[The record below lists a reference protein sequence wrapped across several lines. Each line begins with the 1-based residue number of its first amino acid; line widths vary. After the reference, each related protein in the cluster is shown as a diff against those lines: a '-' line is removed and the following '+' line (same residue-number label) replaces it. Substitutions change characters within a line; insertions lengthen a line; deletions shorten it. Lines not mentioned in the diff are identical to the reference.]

1 MYFTVV
7 GKVIKSKEDKAYVR
21 ACESEKGSFITFN
34 FMAKANGNLVFLQ
47 SQYWDSKTYKK
58 DKLYLIDKQGNTF
71 DIPISQ
77 KDDPEILAK
86 VPEFKKYVIDRYP
99 SGYVYGLEKLVKGF
113 DEASDEDKAKF
124 KVTTLE
130 EAKAKYEKVKKG
142 RYEFLD
148 NVDFTEA
155 LHNLFEKDSHIEEG
169 KWVITGERVA
179 FFNEKKNEW
188 NTKYEV
194 KKIQKAY
201 DDAEETATVSEKFLF
216 LNDAVKETKDGLSI
230 TGYSVVYTG
239 KDKTTG
245 EKLPNKYC
253 PVQFEVPKKSD
264 AFIGGMKKR
273 FDVDPDEE
281 NPNAVKEMGVVL
293 NILNGAEKIEFTE
306 DMLTDAD
313 KENIDWGLTT
323 FEDIKKERT
332 AYGESKQG
340 FSFAKLGKGYS
351 VLVDTAYTKGAIL
364 GKKATED
371 SDELGDE
378 LDSLDLDSFED
389 LDL

>member
-1 MYFTVV
+1 MFFTVV
-7 GKVIKSKEDKAYVR
+7 GKIIKSKEEKAYVR
-21 ACESEKGSFITFN
+21 ACESEKGSFVTFN
-34 FMAKANGNLVFLQ
+34 FMAKANGNLVYLQ
-47 SQYWDSKTYKK
+47 SQYWDSKTYKR
-58 DKLYLIDKQGNTF
+58 DRLYLIDKQGKTF
-71 DIPISQ
+71 DIPIDQ
-77 KDDPEILAK
+77 KDDPEIIAK
-86 VPEFKKYVIDRYP
+86 VPEYRKYVIDRYP
-99 SGYVYGLEKLVKGF
+99 SGYVYGLDKLVKGF

-155 LHNLFEKDSHIEEG
+155 LHNLFEKDAHIEEG

-179 FFNEKKNEW
+179 YYNESKNEW
-188 NTKYEV
+188 NTRYEV

-201 DDAEETATVSEKFLF
+201 DDAEETATVSEKLLF

-239 KDKTTG
+239 KDKATG

-253 PVQFEVPKKSD
+253 PVQFDVPKKSD
-264 AFIGGMKKR
+264 AFIEGMKKR
-273 FDVDPDEE
+273 FDTDPDEVDSD
-281 NPNAVKEMGVVL
+281 AVKEMGVVL

-306 DMLTDAD
+306 DMLTEAD
-313 KENIDWGLTT
+313 KENIAWELTT
-323 FEDIKKERT
+323 FEAIKKERT

-351 VLVDTAYTKGAIL
+351 VLVDTAYKKSDIL
-364 GKKATED
+364 GKKAAED
-371 SDELGDE
+371 GELGD
-378 LDSLDLDSFED
+378 DLENIDFDDFED
-389 LDL
+389 IAL

>member
-1 MYFTVV
+1 MFFTVV
-7 GKVIKSKEDKAYVR
+7 GKIIKSKEEKAYVR
-21 ACESEKGSFITFN
+21 ACESEKGSFVTFN
-34 FMAKANGNLVFLQ
+34 FMAKANGNLVYLQ
-47 SQYWDSKTYKK
+47 SQYWDSKTYKR
-58 DKLYLIDKQGNTF
+58 DKLYLIDKQGKTF
-71 DIPISQ
+71 NIPIDQ
-77 KDDPEILAK
+77 KDDPEIIAK
-86 VPEFKKYVIDRYP
+86 VPEYRKYVIDRYP
-99 SGYVYGLEKLVKGF
+99 SGYVYGLDKLVKGF

-155 LHNLFEKDSHIEEG
+155 LHNLFEKDAHIEEG

-179 FFNEKKNEW
+179 YYNESKNEW
-188 NTKYEV
+188 NTRYEV

-201 DDAEETATVSEKFLF
+201 DDAEETATVSEKLLF

-239 KDKTTG
+239 KDKATG

-253 PVQFEVPKKSD
+253 PVQFDVPKKSD
-264 AFIGGMKKR
+264 AFIEGMKKR
-273 FDVDPDEE
+273 FDVDPDEVDSD
-281 NPNAVKEMGVVL
+281 AVKEMGVVL

-313 KENIDWGLTT
+313 RENIAWELTT
-323 FEDIKKERT
+323 FEAIKKERT

-351 VLVDTAYTKGAIL
+351 VLVDTAYKKSDIL
-364 GKKATED
+364 GKKAAED
-371 SDELGDE
+371 GELGD
-378 LDSLDLDSFED
+378 DLENIDFDDFED
-389 LDL
+389 IAL

>member
-7 GKVIKSKEDKAYVR
+7 GKIIKSKEDKAYVR
-21 ACESEKGSFITFN
+21 ACESEKGSFVTFN
-34 FMAKANGNLVFLQ
+34 FMAKANGNLVYLQ
-47 SQYWDSKTYKK
+47 SQYWDSKTYKRER
-58 DKLYLIDKQGNTF
+58 LYLIDKQGKTF
-71 DIPISQ
+71 DIPIDQ
-77 KDDPEILAK
+77 KDDPEIIAK
-86 VPEFKKYVIDRYP
+86 VPEYRKYVIDRYP
-99 SGYVYGLEKLVKGF
+99 SGYVYGLDKLVKGF

-155 LHNLFEKDSHIEEG
+155 LHNLFEKDAHIEEG

-179 FFNEKKNEW
+179 YYNESKNEW
-188 NTKYEV
+188 NTRYEV

-201 DDAEETATVSEKFLF
+201 DDAEETATVSEKLLF

-239 KDKTTG
+239 KDKATG

-253 PVQFEVPKKSD
+253 PVQFDVPKKSD
-264 AFIGGMKKR
+264 AFIEGMKKR
-273 FDVDPDEE
+273 FDTDPDEVDSD
-281 NPNAVKEMGVVL
+281 AVKEMGVVL

-306 DMLTDAD
+306 DMLTEAD
-313 KENIDWGLTT
+313 KENIAWELTT
-323 FEDIKKERT
+323 FEAIKKERT

-351 VLVDTAYTKGAIL
+351 VLVDTAYKKSDIL
-364 GKKATED
+364 GKKAAED
-371 SDELGDE
+371 GELGD
-378 LDSLDLDSFED
+378 DLENIDFDDFED
-389 LDL
+389 IAL

>member
-1 MYFTVV
+1 MFFTVV
-7 GKVIKSKEDKAYVR
+7 GKIIKSKEEKAYVR
-21 ACESEKGSFITFN
+21 ACESEKGSFVTFN
-34 FMAKANGNLVFLQ
+34 FMAKANGNLVYLQ
-47 SQYWDSKTYKK
+47 SQYWDSKTYKR
-58 DKLYLIDKQGNTF
+58 DKLYLIDKQGKTF
-71 DIPISQ
+71 DIPIDQ
-77 KDDPEILAK
+77 KDDPEIIAK
-86 VPEFKKYVIDRYP
+86 VPEYRKYVIDRYP
-99 SGYVYGLEKLVKGF
+99 SGYVYGLDKLVKGF

-155 LHNLFEKDSHIEEG
+155 LHNLFEKDAHIEEG

-179 FFNEKKNEW
+179 YYNESKNEW
-188 NTKYEV
+188 NTRYEV

-201 DDAEETATVSEKFLF
+201 DDAEETATVSEKLLF

-239 KDKTTG
+239 KDKATG

-253 PVQFEVPKKSD
+253 PVQFDVPKKSD
-264 AFIGGMKKR
+264 AFIEGMKKR
-273 FDVDPDEE
+273 FDVDPDEVDSDE
-281 NPNAVKEMGVVL
+281 VKEMGVVL

-313 KENIDWGLTT
+313 RENIAWELTT
-323 FEDIKKERT
+323 FEAIKKERT

-351 VLVDTAYTKGAIL
+351 VLVDTAYKKSDIL
-364 GKKATED
+364 GKKAAEA
-371 SDELGDE
+371 SELGD
-378 LDSLDLDSFED
+378 DLKNIDFD
-389 LDL
+389 DFKDIVL